1 MLTIRFRTDGGYLS
15 LHMDGHATGSPAVCA
30 AASALAC
37 TLAGWL
43 DRHGAEADSRLEAGT
58 GAVRCRDTAEART
71 AFEVV
76 AVGLAMLA
84 EAHTQT
90 RCRSWG
96 KPQAFSPRGC
106 GSIAP

>member
-1 MLTIRFRTDGGYLS
+1 MLTIRFRADGGYLS
-15 LHMDGHATGSPAVCA
+15 LHMDGHATGSP
-30 AASALAC
+30 
-37 TLAGWL
+37 AGWL

-84 EAHTQT
+84 EAHPDKVQIL
-90 RCRSWG
+90 G
-96 KPQAFSPRGC
+96 KTTGVFPAWMW
-106 GSIAP
+106 

>member
-1 MLTIRFRTDGGYLS
+1 MLTIRFRADGGYLS

-30 AASALAC
+30 GASALAC

-58 GAVRCRDTAEART
+58 GAMRCRDTAEART

-84 EAHTQT
+84 EAHPDKVQIL
-90 RCRSWG
+90 G
-96 KPQAFSPRGC
+96 KTTGVFPAWMW
-106 GSIAP
+106 